1 MKKITF
7 FAIFIGFLIN
17 SQAQTVAV
25 SAEKMKIFYMGVDN
39 PITIAVEGVADEDIK
54 VSINANAFIQKINKG
69 QYVVRTTR
77 EGECAITVE
86 WACKTEVKKFRM
98 KFFPDVKAVFTGCSI
113 CRPDGIQAVFLN
125 MNFDM
130 SCSIMSY
137 TVIYLPKNNG
147 ERAYIVN
154 KGGAF
159 NPSVSSLMAKAKV
172 GDKFDFFE
180 IRAICPGEHT
190 TSPMNKSLSYI
201 VTK

>member
-7 FAIFIGFLIN
+7 FAIFIGFLMN

-25 SAEKMKIFYMGVDN
+25 SAEKMKIFYVGVDN

-54 VSINANAFIQKINKG
+54 VSSSNCMIIKINKG
-69 QYVVRTTR
+69 QYVVRTMR
-77 EGECAITVE
+77 EGEGSITVE
-86 WACKTEVKKFRM
+86 WAGKTEMKKFRM
-98 KFFPDVKAVFTGCSI
+98 KLHPNVKAVFTGCSI
-113 CRPDGIQAVFLN
+113 CRPDGIQAVFPN

-130 SCSIMSY
+130 TCSIMSY
-137 TVIYLPKNNG
+137 TVFYLPKNNG
-147 ERAYIVN
+147 EKAYIVN

-180 IRAICPGEHT
+180 IRAICPGDGM
-190 TSPMNKSLSYI
+190 SSLMNTSLSYTI
-201 VTK
+201 TK

>member
-1 MKKITF
+1 MKKITL
-7 FAIFIGFLIN
+7 FAAFIGFLIN

-25 SAEKMKIFYMGVDN
+25 SAEKMKIFYVGVDN

-54 VSINANAFIQKINKG
+54 VSINANAFIQKVNKG
-69 QYVVRTTR
+69 KYVVRATR

-86 WACKTEVKKFRM
+86 WAGKTEVKKFRI
-98 KFFPDVKAVFTGCSI
+98 KLHPDIKAVFTGCSI
-113 CRPDGIQAVFLN
+113 CRPAGIQAVFPN

-137 TVIYLPKNNG
+137 TVIYSPKNSG
-147 ERAYIVN
+147 GKDYFVN

-159 NPSVSSLMAKAKV
+159 NPSVSSLMARAKV

-180 IRAICPGEHT
+180 IRAICPGDDI
-190 TSPMNKSLSYI
+190 TSSMNTSLSYTI
-201 VTK
+201 TK